1 MSERENRRKRLL
13 QFDGTPRSVLEA
25 RVTRLV
31 AVLDAAEELVAAEEA
46 TASIPNDAETLER
59 HERSWNGLLAAVRDT

>member
-31 AVLDAAEELVAAEEA
+31 AVLDAAEAFADALDSEGEP
-46 TASIPNDAETLER
+46 ASSNPETQRAWDA
-59 HERSWNGLLAAVRDT
+59 LLAALRDA